1 MCPRARDFVGRDCV
15 SNCVLPAVF
24 LELASG
30 GVIFNFPV
38 DQLIL
43 LSLHR
48 VITFELNEIL

>member
-1 MCPRARDFVGRDCV
+1 MCPRARVVVGRDCV

-24 LELASG
+24 LELAS